1 MHIFYGDPKGSL
13 FLCLNKN
20 NRFSRMLKTP
30 RDIVND
36 RLSWS
41 SDDAM
46 KNHCVY
52 VLEQYLKEEPALTP
66 EDLRKALGNYLMGLE

>member
-1 MHIFYGDPKGSL
+1 
-13 FLCLNKN
+13 
-20 NRFSRMLKTP
+20 MLKTP

-46 KNHCVY
+46 KNHCVFI
-52 VLEQYLKEEPALTP
+52 LEEYLKEEPALT
-66 EDLRKALGNYLMGLE
+66 EKELEHSLKNYLMGLE

>member
-1 MHIFYGDPKGSL
+1 
-13 FLCLNKN
+13 
-20 NRFSRMLKTP
+20 MLKTP

-41 SDDAM
+41 SDVAI

-52 VLEQYLKEEPALTP
+52 VLEKYLKEEPQLTH
-66 EDLRKALGNYLMGLE
+66 EQLKEALGEYLMGLE

>member
-1 MHIFYGDPKGSL
+1 
-13 FLCLNKN
+13 
-20 NRFSRMLKTP
+20 MLKTP

-41 SDDAM
+41 SDEAI

-52 VLEQYLKEEPALTP
+52 ILEQYLKEEPNLT
-66 EDLRKALGNYLMGLE
+66 EEELKKALSNYLMGLEE

>member
-1 MHIFYGDPKGSL
+1 M
-13 FLCLNKN
+13 
-20 NRFSRMLKTP
+20 MLKTP

-46 KNHCVY
+46 KNHCVFI
-52 VLEQYLKEEPALTP
+52 LEEYLKEEPALT
-66 EDLRKALGNYLMGLE
+66 EKELEQSLKNYLMGLE